1 MGTEYIWANLFSKDQ
16 IVEIID
22 SVDLHYY
29 EFENNVNY
37 KNYSKKTQARFK
49 SYLNATHFALIAIDG
64 LSSREIIKF
73 KYDHI
78 IILIIIYVKVIGK
91 QNIYIMPL

>member
-1 MGTEYIWANLFSKDQ
+1 MNTFEANLFSKDQ

-37 KNYSKKTQARFK
+37 KNYSKNTSK
-49 SYLNATHFALIAIDG
+49 I
-64 LSSREIIKF
+64 
-73 KYDHI
+73 
-78 IILIIIYVKVIGK
+78 
-91 QNIYIMPL
+91 